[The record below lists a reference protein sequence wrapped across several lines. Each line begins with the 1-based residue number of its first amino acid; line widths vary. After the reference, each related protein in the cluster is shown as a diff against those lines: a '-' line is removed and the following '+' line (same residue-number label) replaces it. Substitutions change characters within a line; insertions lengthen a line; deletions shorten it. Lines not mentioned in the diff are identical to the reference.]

1 MFRKAGHVASLMIA
15 LGKARGVSLTLPWP
29 FRLSGVGRV
38 VSGHLCGMCEACA
51 KCGWDFSFCK
61 DESDDELLLN

>member
-15 LGKARGVSLTLPWP
+15 VGKARGVSLTLPWP
-29 FRLSGVGRV
+29 FRLSGVGRG
-38 VSGHLCGMCEACA
+38 VSGQLRGMCEACA

-61 DESDDELLLN
+61 GELYD